1 MGDRSADRGTD
12 SAADASWAAVGAAL
26 ASLGRDD
33 TALLNLVSPE
43 WPEAQ
48 KVQHQVLGLAASI
61 GGVLLVTFALVTS
74 LRLTMGD
81 VTSRVQAASVQMHRN
96 TTEVLQAAELKHRAA
111 KAVENAKLW
120 NRVRVHL
127 APFDWVAGL
136 QTVIEQTPA
145 SVRITRLTV
154 NEGLLRIAGEARS
167 PDDAHE
173 FVRRLASLRI
183 LDEARMERLER
194 APAEGSPFI
203 RCTITCR
210 FHETVP
216 EPAPADN
223 AKGTKR

>member
-1 MGDRSADRGTD
+1 VR
-12 SAADASWAAVGAAL
+12 
-26 ASLGRDD
+26 
-33 TALLNLVSPE
+33 
-43 WPEAQ
+43 
-48 KVQHQVLGLAASI
+48 HQVFGLVASI

-81 VTSRVQAASVQMHRN
+81 VACRVQAASVQMHRN
-96 TTEVLQAAELKHRAA
+96 TTEVLEAAELKHRAA
-111 KAVENAKLW
+111 TAVENARIW

-136 QTVIEQTPA
+136 QAVVEQTPA
-145 SVRITRLTV
+145 SARVTRLTV
-154 NEGLLRIAGEARS
+154 KKGLLRIAGEARS

-173 FVRRLASLRI
+173 FVRRLASLRL
-183 LDEARMERLER
+183 LDEAKMERLER
-194 APAEGSPFI
+194 APVDGSPFI